1 MATDAILVLERLR
14 CLRES
19 DGSGHSEP
27 YIWPVL
33 IWIDDDTLATP
44 DLVGVAA
51 PALGNARL
59 VIKNDM
65 RAREEADIP
74 ASVGTLRVRLDDNQN
89 IRRLIL
95 AVALWEDDE
104 TPQKAMRAGFTAFV
118 SEMGRAI
125 ADNLFALSA
134 ATTDEERQPIIDEV
148 TARVKSK
155 VESAIRDGLTGWQ
168 KARVAIGTLNLDDF
182 IDSAFRSFPDAV
194 NDQFTLAF
202 ASPGTRPSQRYQITG
217 RLQAVPVRV
226 DPCQSRVDAVRDAQA
241 TVNGIEAEI
250 RALQA
255 QLRGQG
261 APGEPQL
268 PKSFIIQ
275 EIARIREEELPAAE
289 DALQAAIDA
298 LAACRNRRPAIF
310 EVPSGVFTRA

>member
-1 MATDAILVLERLR
+1 MATDAILALERLR

-44 DLVGVAA
+44 ALVGVAA
-51 PALGNARL
+51 PALGNARV

-65 RAREEADIP
+65 RARDEADIP
-74 ASVGTLRVRLDDNQN
+74 GSVGTLRVRLDDNQT

-104 TPQKAMRAGFTAFV
+104 TPQKAMRAGYTAFV
-118 SEMGRAI
+118 GEMGDAI
-125 ADNLFALSA
+125 ADNLFPLSA
-134 ATTDEERQPIIDEV
+134 ATTDEQRQPIIDEI

-182 IDSAFRSFPDAV
+182 IDSAFKSFSDLV
-194 NDQFTLAF
+194 NEEFRLDF
-202 ASPGTRPSQRYQITG
+202 ASPGTRPSQRYQIEG

-226 DPCQSRVDAVRDAQA
+226 DPCQARVDAVREAQTA
-241 TVNGIEAEI
+241 VNAIEAEI
-250 RALQA
+250 RELQA

-261 APGEPQL
+261 ASGGPSL
-268 PKSFIIQ
+268 PKPFLIQ
-275 EIARIREEELPAAE
+275 EIARIREEDLPAAE
-289 DALQAAIDA
+289 EALQSALDA
-298 LAACRNRRPAIF
+298 LAACRDRRLANF
-310 EVPSGVFTRA
+310 ERPRAVFTRG